1 MGEKEVNKYI
11 KIIQNENDKFY
22 LNDKI
27 KSMEE

>member
-1 MGEKEVNKYI
+1 MGQQEVNKYI
-11 KIIQNENDKFY
+11 NSIQNENDKFY